1 MPCRT
6 DYYEDDAEDKTI
18 CELEELLCSACRSLT
33 RMGYDFAEN
42 PALDGWWHEHVQ
54 QDNERRRREAIAE
67 MEGKV
72 FDSLMEKK
80 PSEMT
85 DDEKG
90 FFFAYAR
97 KNA

>member
-1 MPCRT
+1 
-6 DYYEDDAEDKTI
+6 
-18 CELEELLCSACRSLT
+18 
-33 RMGYDFAEN
+33 
-42 PALDGWWHEHVQ
+42 VQ